1 MGPLVVGVRGPGSL
15 ATVAWAADRA
25 HSHGVEVIAVHVMEP
40 PTEMPESWMAAWP
53 CDDPGWTAETLRN
66 DWCDVLR
73 VRGVS
78 FRPQVMA
85 GGVIP
90 TLCAVAARESASIL
104 VVGRP
109 HRRTFRFVAARLV
122 REAPCSVVFVAGFDK
137 LRPAPLV
144 PSGLHA
150 R

>member
-25 HSHGVEVIAVHVMEP
+25 HSHGLEVIAVHVMEP
-40 PTEMPESWMAAWP
+40 LAEVPDTWMAPWSG
-53 CDDPGWTAETLRN
+53 DDPAWTAEVLTN
-66 DWCDVLR
+66 EWCDVLR

-78 FRPQVMA
+78 FRTAVTM

-90 TLCAVAARESASIL
+90 TLCATARRHSASML

-109 HRRTFRFVAARLV
+109 QRRTFRFVAARLV
-122 REAPCSVVFVAGFDK
+122 REASCSVVFVAGFDAV
-137 LRPAPLV
+137 APL
-144 PSGLHA
+144 PTSEKGISAH
-150 R
+150 

>member
-25 HSHGVEVIAVHVMEP
+25 HSHGLEVIAVHVMEP
-40 PTEMPESWMAAWP
+40 PTEVPETWMGQWS
-53 CDDPGWTAETLRN
+53 CDDPGWTAEMLTN
-66 DWCDVLR
+66 DWCEVLR
-73 VRGVS
+73 VRGVA
-78 FRPQVMA
+78 FRAEATM

-90 TLCAVAARESASIL
+90 TLCATARRHAASML

-109 HRRTFRFVAARLV
+109 QRRAFRFVAARLV
-122 REAPCSVVFVAGFDK
+122 REAPCSVVFVAGFDS
-137 LRPAPLV
+137 LSPLPSMGRGIPA
-144 PSGLHA
+144 